1 MRRATQL
8 LTFGAA
14 LLMLSAPAAMAMS
27 FGRTATATTLGQ
39 PLDFTAQL
47 ALDVDE
53 TVGRECVS
61 ARVTMGDNRVAAD
74 NVRVTLE
81 SAREPG
87 VRSIRVT
94 TRTAVDEPVVTVDL
108 TVGCRSQMS
117 RRFVAF
123 VDPPALRLAS
133 AEIEQSR
140 TPQRIDPQTTP
151 LVEIVG
157 GAAPTRTDAAASDT
171 GARRADALDSRR
183 SARRTTPGRRFAA
196 ASAAVDGGVRARPA
210 AAVRKSARPDALA
223 AGEAPP
229 ARATPRLRLDAAP
242 AFAAAPAARPGEVVP
257 AQRSP
262 ADAQATTAHL
272 RALDASLA
280 SAAAAVEAASAA
292 LASER
297 ARGQELE
304 AGLARLRGESSAQ
317 QKTIGALQGRLRQ
330 AEGDRYLNGLVYTL
344 AAAMLFFGLVAAAFW
359 ALRPRQRRRARWFEA
374 KANQHQRAT
383 AAGAAAPAPRS
394 AVPTPAPMVS
404 QPPSEWAESGHAIL
418 PVTAPATI
426 GGLEVTTV
434 LAPQS
439 HYARMAEAGAS
450 ANAAAASVKRDAA
463 PSMEELIDLE
473 QQAEFYVVLGKDEA
487 AIALLTAHLGAIGAA
502 SPLPFLQLLEIHQ
515 RRGDRSA
522 YEALR
527 EDYHDHFDA
536 FAPEWTA
543 DLHLGRSLEA
553 YPQTIARLQALWPTP
568 LHAMRTLDG
577 LLFRRDEGEESFDF
591 PAYRELLCLY
601 SIARELAGQVET
613 DFGTIDLFLPLEDAP
628 IEASARREGQA
639 TVDLD
644 VSGWPDDSQ
653 AEGLVIRRSAGRR
666 AG

>member
-196 ASAAVDGGVRARPA
+196 APATVDSGARARRA
-210 AAVRKSARPDALA
+210 AAVRKSARPD
-223 AGEAPP
+223 
-229 ARATPRLRLDAAP
+229 
-242 AFAAAPAARPGEVVP
+242 
-257 AQRSP
+257 
-262 ADAQATTAHL
+262 
-272 RALDASLA
+272 
-280 SAAAAVEAASAA
+280 
-292 LASER
+292 
-297 ARGQELE
+297 
-304 AGLARLRGESSAQ
+304 
-317 QKTIGALQGRLRQ
+317 
-330 AEGDRYLNGLVYTL
+330 
-344 AAAMLFFGLVAAAFW
+344 
-359 ALRPRQRRRARWFEA
+359 
-374 KANQHQRAT
+374 
-383 AAGAAAPAPRS
+383 
-394 AVPTPAPMVS
+394 
-404 QPPSEWAESGHAIL
+404 
-418 PVTAPATI
+418 
-426 GGLEVTTV
+426 
-434 LAPQS
+434 
-439 HYARMAEAGAS
+439 
-450 ANAAAASVKRDAA
+450 
-463 PSMEELIDLE
+463 
-473 QQAEFYVVLGKDEA
+473 
-487 AIALLTAHLGAIGAA
+487 
-502 SPLPFLQLLEIHQ
+502 
-515 RRGDRSA
+515 
-522 YEALR
+522 
-527 EDYHDHFDA
+527 
-536 FAPEWTA
+536 
-543 DLHLGRSLEA
+543 
-553 YPQTIARLQALWPTP
+553 
-568 LHAMRTLDG
+568 
-577 LLFRRDEGEESFDF
+577 
-591 PAYRELLCLY
+591 
-601 SIARELAGQVET
+601 
-613 DFGTIDLFLPLEDAP
+613 
-628 IEASARREGQA
+628 
-639 TVDLD
+639 
-644 VSGWPDDSQ
+644 
-653 AEGLVIRRSAGRR
+653 
-666 AG
+666 